1 MNTSKRKVL
10 ITGVNGYI
18 GSHLAK
24 VIKDYHSDTII
35 ADGFG
40 LYSNDENKV
49 KDYLRDYRQDNI
61 LSDSTFW
68 YYDKKK
74 YDCVVH
80 LAGLISV
87 SDSVL
92 YPTKYFNT
100 NVVGTKN
107 ILENMRMNNLIFAST
122 AAAFDPIS
130 PYALSK
136 VMAEKIIRE
145 KSRRSNYTIFRFFNV
160 AGSDGVN
167 RQIGS
172 PTHLIRIAA
181 ETAAGKRDLMTIN
194 GTDWP
199 THDGTC
205 VRDYIHVLDLVDS
218 IIKAIYNPK
227 NTDYECLGTG
237 TTYSCRE
244 VIDTMKQVTGVDFKV
259 TEGPRRS
266 GDVATLTMDHKSD
279 YATCKRSLADMCR
292 SAYEVELTRA

>member
-1 MNTSKRKVL
+1 VNTSRLKVL
-10 ITGVNGYI
+10 ITGANGYV

-24 VIKDYHSDTII
+24 VLKDYHSDTIT

-49 KDYLRDYRQDNI
+49 KDYLRNYRQDNV
-61 LSDSTFW
+61 LSDSTFKH
-68 YYDKKK
+68 YDRKR

-87 SDSVL
+87 SDSVS
-92 YPTKYFNT
+92 YPTKYFDT

-107 ILENMRMNNLIFAST
+107 VIENIRTNNLIFAST
-122 AAAFDPIS
+122 AAAFDPAS

-145 KSRRSNYTIFRFFNV
+145 QCRKSNYTIFRFFNV
-160 AGSDGVN
+160 AGSDGIN
-167 RQIGS
+167 HQIGKS
-172 PTHLIRIAA
+172 THLIRIAA
-181 ETAAGKRDLMTIN
+181 ETAAGKRDSMTIN

-227 NTDYECLGTG
+227 NSEYECLGTG

-259 TEGPRRS
+259 IEGPRRP
-266 GDVATLTMDHKSD
+266 GDVAALTMDHKSD
-279 YATCKRSLADMCR
+279 YATCKRSLADMCL
-292 SAYEVELTRA
+292 SAYKVELNRL